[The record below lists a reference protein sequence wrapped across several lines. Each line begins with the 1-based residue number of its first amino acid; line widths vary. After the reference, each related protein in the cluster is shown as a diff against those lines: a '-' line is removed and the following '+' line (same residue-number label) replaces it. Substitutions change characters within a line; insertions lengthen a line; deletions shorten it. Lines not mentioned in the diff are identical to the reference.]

1 MKNNHGK
8 KRKWTRSAKH
18 GKLPFSWRIHSIVW
32 RMRSWATRIS
42 YKSERTHSLSF
53 HVFMGWFLL
62 GSKSFFIWR
71 ESFLNWSF
79 LERSESD
86 SIKMRMLSLTFSQEI
101 LENGFFKL
109 IYAFQTIQHHSYG
122 EKNAFSVVL
131 LIVEYFLVNS
141 KISFKNIEHLLVRFV
156 TYIKLSRYIEKEY
169 WLAPNGFV
177 SVLKNIKFFS
187 HCFLHKKLSS

>member
-1 MKNNHGK
+1 
-8 KRKWTRSAKH
+8 
-18 GKLPFSWRIHSIVW
+18 
-32 RMRSWATRIS
+32 MRSWATRMS
-42 YKSERTHSLSF
+42 YASEGTHSLSF

-109 IYAFQTIQHHSYG
+109 MDAFQTIQHHSYG

-131 LIVEYFLVNS
+131 LIVECFLVNS

-169 WLAPNGFV
+169 WLAPNEFV
-177 SVLKNIKFFS
+177 SVLKYIKFFS
-187 HCFLHKKLSS
+187 HCFLYKKLSA